1 MERNIKEE
9 REREREREN
18 ARQRER
24 EKEKERGN
32 YGTKPR
38 QRWREWELDAFHLVR
53 TRDVTL
59 PHSSQ
64 VLLPPQAD
72 CFSLFC
78 ARIGDEK
85 TFMAMYIRTMGQ
97 KSFSTRY
104 SPI

>member
-1 MERNIKEE
+1 MERNIEEEE
-9 REREREREN
+9 RERERERES

-24 EKEKERGN
+24 EKEREN
-32 YGTKPR
+32 GTKPR